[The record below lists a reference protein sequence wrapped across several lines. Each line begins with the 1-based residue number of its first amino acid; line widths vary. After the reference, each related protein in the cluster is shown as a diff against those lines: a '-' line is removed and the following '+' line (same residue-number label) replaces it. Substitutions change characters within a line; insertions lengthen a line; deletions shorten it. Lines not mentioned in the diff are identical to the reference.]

1 MKPNVKITHGKFES
15 GRTGI
20 RFSHNINV
28 GDTVRLPGG
37 FTGKVISEGLA
48 GMPEVEHPDGSS
60 ELYSP
65 SELMLIYPCRECGTM
80 GLEIAGTICPICGG
94 E

>member
-1 MKPNVKITHGKFES
+1 MEPKVTTIQGQTKSGK
-15 GRTGI
+15 TGI
-20 RFSHNINV
+20 RFEHNVNV
-28 GDTVRLPGG
+28 GDAVRLPGG

-65 SELMLIYPCRECGTM
+65 SELRVIYPCRECGTM